1 MNANSCLKSSLSSTD
16 VTKILSIGKVNVD
29 LNNTENKLL
38 RREFRVAKTLAI
50 VTIVFIICLLPFY
63 IAMLINGS
71 NRLLEPQYSITSWLF
86 LSNSCVNP
94 IIYTLFNH
102 NFRKAFKTILRLT

>member
-1 MNANSCLKSSLSSTD
+1 MD
-16 VTKILSIGKVNVD
+16 VNHINLELNPCNDYNHKQTLSIGKVSGD

-63 IAMLINGS
+63 TT
-71 NRLLEPQYSITSWLF
+71 LLVSVI
-86 LSNSCVNP
+86 
-94 IIYTLFNH
+94 
-102 NFRKAFKTILRLT
+102 RKTD